1 MRARSIFESAGDAF
15 GAQDYWQAVALCREA
30 IDLAS
35 DQAEYYHLLGLAL
48 AQNRK
53 WRLEAEQNLKM
64 ATVLDPGNPEYL
76 SSLGTLYEREG
87 LRLRARTMFE
97 NATAV
102 SGSFSMTDEALASFL
117 FQDRPASVSEN
128 RV

>member
-1 MRARSIFESAGDAF
+1 M
-15 GAQDYWQAVALCREA
+15 LCREA

-35 DQAEYYHLLGLAL
+35 DQAEYHHVLGLSL

-53 WRLEAEQNLKM
+53 WRLEVEQNLKM
-64 ATVLDPGNPEYL
+64 ATILDPGNPEYL

-87 LRLRARTMFE
+87 LRLRARAMFE

-102 SGSFSMTDEALASFL
+102 SGSCSMTDEALASFL

-128 RV
+128 RL